1 MIDTNKLIPKRK
13 EGGRSIKTIGNIELI
28 KKDVVKIDSL
38 LKERLVLSKV
48 RYGILRNQNERDK
61 RIKREGILER
71 KKSRPKVIV
80 FENSN
85 KTKRKILELKL
96 IMVAEE

>member
-38 LKERLVLSKV
+38 LKQYSLKDYTVIIKLDVE
-48 RYGILRNQNERDK
+48 GNEINV
-61 RIKREGILER
+61 IKGALEAI
-71 KKSRPKVIV
+71 KKSEPLIIIEFSKYI
-80 FENSN
+80 FGN
-85 KTKRKILELKL
+85 KKF
-96 IMVAEE
+96 

>member
-38 LKERLVLSKV
+38 LKEKLVLSKV
-48 RYGILRNQNERDK
+48 RYRILRNQNERGR
-61 RIKREGILER
+61 RIKR
-71 KKSRPKVIV
+71 
-80 FENSN
+80 
-85 KTKRKILELKL
+85 
-96 IMVAEE
+96 

>member
-48 RYGILRNQNERDK
+48 RYGILRNQN
-61 RIKREGILER
+61 
-71 KKSRPKVIV
+71 
-80 FENSN
+80 
-85 KTKRKILELKL
+85 
-96 IMVAEE
+96 